1 MGNQKFKQFNK
12 TATRYCPC
20 LDMILSLL
28 PFSPNYLL
36 DLDKLYFICWLF
48 DLEDMIKFILLA
60 DVLEFKSA
68 IFPL

>member
-1 MGNQKFKQFNK
+1 
-12 TATRYCPC
+12 
-20 LDMILSLL
+20 
-28 PFSPNYLL
+28 
-36 DLDKLYFICWLF
+36 LDKLYFICWLF